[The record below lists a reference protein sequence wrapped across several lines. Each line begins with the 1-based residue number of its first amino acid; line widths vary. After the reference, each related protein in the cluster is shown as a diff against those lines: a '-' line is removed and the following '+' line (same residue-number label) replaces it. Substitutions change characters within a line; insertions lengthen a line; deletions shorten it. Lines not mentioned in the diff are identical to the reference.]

1 MKIGDKIRLTE
12 GVRKQKTISEW
23 IVKSINKRLMVLD
36 NKKYLRCLNVAD
48 VIDQKEIKIQIQR
61 NGVYEQLLINDSFDL
76 RCI

>member
-1 MKIGDKIRLTE
+1 MKIGDKIKLTE
-12 GVRKQKTISEW
+12 GYRKQKTISEW

-36 NKKYLRCLNVAD
+36 NKKYLRCLSLAD

>member
-1 MKIGDKIRLTE
+1 MKIGDKIKLTE
-12 GVRKQKTISEW
+12 GLRKQTTISEW

-36 NKKYLRCLNVAD
+36 NKKYLRCLNLAD

-61 NGVYEQLLINDSFDL
+61 NGTCEQLLINDSFDL

>member
-12 GVRKQKTISEW
+12 GLKQQKTVSEW
-23 IVKSINKRLMVLD
+23 VIKSINKRLMVLD

>member
-1 MKIGDKIRLTE
+1 MKIGDKIKLTE
-12 GVRKQKTISEW
+12 GLRKQKTISEW

-36 NKKYLRCLNVAD
+36 NKKYLRCLILAD

>member
-1 MKIGDKIRLTE
+1 MKIGDKIKLTE
-12 GVRKQKTISEW
+12 GLRKQKTISEW

-36 NKKYLRCLNVAD
+36 NKKYLRCLNLAD

>member
-1 MKIGDKIRLTE
+1 MKIGDKIKLTE
-12 GVRKQKTISEW
+12 GLRKQKTISEW

-36 NKKYLRCLNVAD
+36 NKKYLRCLSLAD

>member
-1 MKIGDKIRLTE
+1 MKIGDKIKLTE
-12 GVRKQKTISEW
+12 GLRKQKTISEW

-36 NKKYLRCLNVAD
+36 NKKYLRCLNLAD

-61 NGVYEQLLINDSFDL
+61 NGAYEQLLINDSFDL

>member
-1 MKIGDKIRLTE
+1 MKIGDKIKLTE
-12 GVRKQKTISEW
+12 GLRKQTTISEW

-36 NKKYLRCLNVAD
+36 NKKYLRCLNLAD

-61 NGVYEQLLINDSFDL
+61 NGTYEQLLINDSFDL